1 MAQPCVSCLDGR
13 PRGLTSR
20 WDQRSG
26 RDTSTLGMDYVDDD
40 WGMDLARLDDEVLL
54 VRLRDLLD
62 ATAPICENC
71 NQEVTGLEQLATH
84 RVGAGHVGTA
94 ATRRRHAEASA
105 AGQLPGEPW
114 CGLCGLWCN
123 ADSYAAHL
131 RGSRHS
137 AAHQV
142 HLKLWALR
150 FAIHLI
156 CTELHRRNVPLPAA
170 LAQAC
175 PAAAVCPACPEEKG
189 PADGGGVARE
199 TTVPVLAEPIPA
211 EEAVGGWAHA
221 SAAATAAEPVASGS
235 AGRQS
240 SPVGAEGSLR
250 QEIVSMRAEVASVVD
265 VVSGLAGSVS
275 SMARSVDFLEVSLRD
290 LRHEVEGR
298 GNLVDETAERVRA
311 IERMTRVSRGW
322 QQEAEVAIKSIL
334 KKVG

>member
-1 MAQPCVSCLDGR
+1 
-13 PRGLTSR
+13 
-20 WDQRSG
+20 
-26 RDTSTLGMDYVDDD
+26 MDYVDDD

-105 AGQLPGEPW
+105 AGQLPEEPW

-150 FAIHLI
+150 FAINLI

-235 AGRQS
+235 AECQS

-265 VVSGLAGSVS
+265 VVSGLAALGSAS
-275 SMARSVDFLEVSLRD
+275 T
-290 LRHEVEGR
+290 G
-298 GNLVDETAERVRA
+298 G
-311 IERMTRVSRGW
+311 
-322 QQEAEVAIKSIL
+322 
-334 KKVG
+334 

>member
-1 MAQPCVSCLDGR
+1 M
-13 PRGLTSR
+13 
-20 WDQRSG
+20 
-26 RDTSTLGMDYVDDD
+26 
-40 WGMDLARLDDEVLL
+40 
-54 VRLRDLLD
+54 
-62 ATAPICENC
+62 
-71 NQEVTGLEQLATH
+71 
-84 RVGAGHVGTA
+84 
-94 ATRRRHAEASA
+94 
-105 AGQLPGEPW
+105 
-114 CGLCGLWCN
+114 WCN

-235 AGRQS
+235 AGCQS
-240 SPVGAEGSLR
+240 APVGAEGSLR